1 MDSGLSSVTLG
12 DKTRQVLPKATRRK
26 AEKTFSL
33 LPLDIQE
40 VRDGGPGVI
49 CGGGVGEG
57 SRFCSKL
64 ARDCAI
70 RDHWSKKKMY
80 DVMVMEDGF
89 YINDVGVG

>member
-1 MDSGLSSVTLG
+1 MGSGLSLVTLG
-12 DKTRQVLPKATRRK
+12 DELPKVMQHK

-49 CGGGVGEG
+49 CGGVVGEG
-57 SRFCSKL
+57 SQFCSKL
-64 ARDCAI
+64 AHDCTI

-80 DVMVMEDGF
+80 NVIVMEDGF
-89 YINDVGVG
+89 YINDTGVG